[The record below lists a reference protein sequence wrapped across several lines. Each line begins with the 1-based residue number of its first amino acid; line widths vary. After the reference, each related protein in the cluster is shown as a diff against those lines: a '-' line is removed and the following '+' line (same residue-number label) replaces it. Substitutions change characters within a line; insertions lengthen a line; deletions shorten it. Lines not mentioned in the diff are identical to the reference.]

1 MKYFYYSIFIFLF
14 VTNCTLNKVIKHHGV
29 HFLEKKNAKLI
40 VNNTNKNDII
50 KILGPPSTKSTFDND
65 LWIYI
70 ERSTSSSRLSKLGK
84 KKLIK
89 NNVLILEIN
98 QRGILSEK
106 IFIDKDDMNNLK
118 FSKDFT
124 QMTYSKKSF
133 IYDFLSSMRQK
144 MNDPLNK
151 KNDQVILTCD
161 NSQQ

>member
-151 KNDQVILTCD
+151 KK
-161 NSQQ
+161 